1 MPEEDGQGGGGGSDM
16 VPRARINAKN
26 DEIALL
32 NKKLIE
38 IQGERER
45 LAGLVMGYESRYKEA
60 EAKVGEMEALRQQVQ
75 DIEARHTEDL
85 AMMRAG
91 IVDEDAQA
99 FARIKFAKAGDGK
112 EFGAWVGEI
121 TASDPPAWTGISRS
135 DDAAHPPTELAAE
148 PPKPPTAIPGTRGTK
163 PAPPP
168 APPIAINEIPKADW
182 PAQRAA
188 VLEKYGIKG

>member
-26 DEIALL
+26 EEIAGL
-32 NKKLIE
+32 NKRIIE
-38 IQGERER
+38 LQAEREK
-45 LAGLVMGYESRYKEA
+45 LAGLTMGYESRFKEA
-60 EAKVGEMEALRQQVQ
+60 EAKVAEFDAIKQQVQ
-75 DIEARHTEDL
+75 DQEARHAEDL

-99 FARIKFAKAGDGK
+99 FARIKYAKAGDGK

-135 DDAAHPPTELAAE
+135 DEAVPPPTEPPAE
-148 PPKPPTAIPGTRGTK
+148 STKPPAAIPGTRGTK

-168 APPIAINEIPKADW
+168 APPIAINEISKEDW

>member
-26 DEIALL
+26 EEIAGL
-32 NKKLIE
+32 NKRIIE
-38 IQGERER
+38 LQAEREK
-45 LAGLVMGYESRYKEA
+45 LAGLTMGYESRFKEA
-60 EAKVGEMEALRQQVQ
+60 EAKVAEFDAIKQQVQ
-75 DIEARHTEDL
+75 DQEARHAEDL

-99 FARIKFAKAGDGK
+99 FARIKYAKAGDGK

-121 TASDPPAWTGISRS
+121 TASDPPAWTGISVT
-135 DDAAHPPTELAAE
+135 PPPAE
-148 PPKPPTAIPGTRGTK
+148 PPAEGEPPATPHAIPGTRGTK

-168 APPIAINEIPKADW
+168 APPIAINEIKKEDW